1 MISHIYFDWSGTLVK
16 SDNMLRRTRK
26 KGDCKLLYSDTRIM
40 LQYLYDSG
48 YTLGLITN
56 SDKPVGYLLKCLTKY
71 NISQYFNGAIVT
83 ASMNKMKEK
92 PNTFMFK
99 KALNI
104 DKILPKE
111 ALMVGNKCGVDIIG
125 AKKAGLHT
133 ALLDRMQSSKSLC
146 PQDIYIQSLLE
157 LGLYL
162 L

>member
-40 LQYLYDSG
+40 LQYLYESG

-56 SDKPVGYLLKCLTKY
+56 SDKPVSHLLKCLTKY
-71 NISQYFNGAIVT
+71 NIRQYFNGAIVT

-92 PNTFMFK
+92 PDTIMFK
-99 KALNI
+99 KALNM
-104 DKILPKE
+104 DGVLPAN
-111 ALMVGNKCGVDIIG
+111 ALMVGNKCDVDIIG
-125 AKKAGLHT
+125 AKRAGLHT
-133 ALLDRMQSSKSLC
+133 ALLDRMHSSKSQC
-146 PQDIYIQSLLE
+146 PQDIYAQNLLE

-162 L
+162 F